1 MIRRPFSWVCIL
13 LLAILLGG
21 CAGPQKTK
29 DPADIHYMLGVSYL
43 GEGNATLALKELL
56 KATEINPDRPDIQQ
70 ALAQA
75 YHVKK
80 AFGEAETHYL
90 KALQLAP
97 DDPQIENNLAA
108 LYLDMQRWDDALRYF
123 RKAARN
129 LLFANPEIALT
140 GAGFADYQKGNYV
153 DAIRFYQEA
162 ISTNPR
168 YAQAHLRLGQAYYAM
183 DKTELAK
190 QEYLKA
196 LELAPDYAA
205 AHYELGLVYMKLRD
219 IPAAEVEFKSVQQ
232 LVPDSDLAGKAE
244 NFLKILE

>member
-1 MIRRPFSWVCIL
+1 MTKRPFSWVAIL
-13 LLAILLGG
+13 LLAG
-21 CAGPQKTK
+21 CLCACSSPKK
-29 DPADIHYMLGVSYL
+29 AHDPADIHYMLGVSYL
-43 GEGNATLALKELL
+43 GEGNSTLALKELL
-56 KATEINPDRPDIQQ
+56 KAAESNPDRADIQQ

-80 AFGEAETHYL
+80 AFDKAEVHYL
-90 KALQLAP
+90 KALELAP
-97 DDPQIENNLAA
+97 NDPQIENNLAA

-140 GAGFADYQKGNYV
+140 GAGFAKYQKGDYV
-153 DAIRFYQEA
+153 DAIRYYQEA

-183 DKTELAK
+183 DKTELAGE
-190 QEYLKA
+190 EYRKA

-219 IPAAEVEFKSVQQ
+219 IPRATEEFKAVQQ
-232 LVPDSDLAGKAE
+232 LVPDSELGGKAK
-244 NFLKILE
+244 NFLKILQ